1 MYFVRPIATR
11 TCCSPPTCMSRIG
24 RYFIFLGSLFR
35 NREKLSVYLK
45 LILNECNS
53 IGVGS
58 VFIVALVSS
67 FIGAVTCVQTA
78 YNLSNPFVPKNIIA
92 LIVRDSTILEL
103 APTITC
109 IVLAG
114 KVGSNIAGEL
124 GTMRITE
131 QIDALE
137 VMGINSS
144 SYLILPKVIASLLM
158 FPLLVILAGFL
169 SILGGYIAGVLA
181 GVISPEEYVSG
192 LRYEYNPFGVTFAL
206 IKTTAFAFLV
216 STISAFQGYNVQG
229 GALEVGSASTSAVTN
244 SCIAI
249 VAADFILTQLL
260 LT

>member
-1 MYFVRPIATR
+1 MYPVCPIIGPGS
-11 TCCSPPTCMSRIG
+11 CSLHACMSRIG
-24 RYFIFLGSLFR
+24 RYFIFLKSLFR
-35 NREKLSVYLK
+35 NPEKLGVYLK
-45 LILNECNS
+45 LILAECNS

-78 YNLSNPFVPKNIIA
+78 YNLSNPFVPRNIIA

-137 VMGINSS
+137 VMGINSA
-144 SYLILPKVIASLLM
+144 SYLVLPKVIASILM
-158 FPLLVILAGFL
+158 FPLLVIMAGFL

-192 LRYEYNPFGVTFAL
+192 LRYDYKPFGVAFAL

-216 STISAFQGYNVQG
+216 STISSFQGYNVQG

-249 VAADFILTQLL
+249 VAADFVLTQLL